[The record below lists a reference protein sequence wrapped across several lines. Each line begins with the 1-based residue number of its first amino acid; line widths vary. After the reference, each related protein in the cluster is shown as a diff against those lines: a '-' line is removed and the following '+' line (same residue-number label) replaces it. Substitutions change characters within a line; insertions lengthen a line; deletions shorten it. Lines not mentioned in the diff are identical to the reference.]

1 MSCESQKAEAA
12 DASAGGQEVEP
23 EAGRSD
29 LKQQSAPYN
38 HNILIFSYKFVG
50 LNKCEFQM
58 HCLPG

>member
-38 HNILIFSYKFVG
+38 HNILIFSYKIVG
-50 LNKCEFQM
+50 LNKCEF
-58 HCLPG
+58 